1 MSFFRFGK
9 VKDWFNR
16 KAGAEIVYMIRFR
29 DGWREWMV
37 AVFMSFVA
45 DHNLLSKSKKG
56 CLKMKEY
63 QHFVIPHLMRDPSS
77 VSCRTAIDPGSRPG

>member
-1 MSFFRFGK
+1 
-9 VKDWFNR
+9 
-16 KAGAEIVYMIRFR
+16 
-29 DGWREWMV
+29 MV
-37 AVFMSFVA
+37 AVVMSFVA

-77 VSCRTAIDPGSRPG
+77 ASCRTAMDPGSRPG